1 MMRSQ
6 RFAPLAAL
14 VLLAG
19 CAAIGGPKTEVS
31 IYAPQTRVQADPA
44 WPAVDWQ
51 LTVGTPDTHALLD
64 SQRIAVRPSPDR
76 LQTYKGAR
84 WADTAPELV
93 QLALVEAFEDSGK
106 IQAVSRW
113 GGGRGDFGL
122 YTDLRAFET
131 VYEGGT
137 PKVVALASVN
147 PPQRPAV
154 TGMPWSCASCSRAR
168 LARCEISPGLAPCA
182 ITAVARSGRAHHQLG
197 GSDGQAPS
205 PGRGRWARRDR
216 SGSS

>member
-131 VYEGGT
+131 IYEGGT
-137 PKVVALASVN
+137 PKVVVEI
-147 PPQRPAV
+147 Q
-154 TGMPWSCASCSRAR
+154 AR
-168 LARCEISPGLAPCA
+168 LVGHRGNGGPIRCARGMQNPVAYCQWA
-182 ITAVARSGRAHHQLG
+182 IQPLWLG
-197 GSDGQAPS
+197 V
-205 PGRGRWARRDR
+205 
-216 SGSS
+216 

>member
-1 MMRSQ
+1 MIRSQ

-31 IYAPQTRVQADPA
+31 IYSPQTGIQADPA
-44 WPAVDWQ
+44 WPTVDWQ
-51 LTVGTPDTHALLD
+51 LTVGIPDTHALLD

-84 WADTAPELV
+84 WADTAPEMV

-131 VYEGGT
+131 VYEGGS
-137 PKVVALASVN
+137 PKVVVEI
-147 PPQRPAV
+147 Q
-154 TGMPWSCASCSRAR
+154 AR
-168 LARCEISPGLAPCA
+168 LVKHRGNGGL
-182 ITAVARSGRAHHQLG
+182 VA
-197 GSDGQAPS
+197 
-205 PGRGRWARRDR
+205 ARRFRTEVTPGGADIEPVVAAFGDAL
-216 SGSS
+216 SGIGADIVGWSLVEGQKSLSKPAEESAEK